1 VLFKSNAAIL
11 ISRFH
16 VAKDIDDC
24 YFESFGRPRQP
35 AAPIATKPRPFK
47 SRGPLWNGSE
57 ALEDWQRKGGGLA
70 GAMPHRSRPPS
81 TGGVAWN

>member
-24 YFESFGRPRQP
+24 YFELWQTTPTCRP
-35 AAPIATKPRPFK
+35 
-47 SRGPLWNGSE
+47 NC
-57 ALEDWQRKGGGLA
+57 D
-70 GAMPHRSRPPS
+70 
-81 TGGVAWN
+81 